1 MPPSKRQWALYY
13 KVLDIHNYLAYSA
26 TVMANLTPLRK
37 EDPQPET
44 PANIG
49 DRAIDNLKYIR
60 ETMERSTAF
69 TAVPGYGGMLMGA
82 TAVVAAYIANQQI
95 YLVDALA
102 VWLIEAV
109 LAFLIG
115 LLAMWQKSKIAGQS
129 LFSAPGRKFAMSFAP
144 PLLAGVV
151 VVLGLWRYGHYYE
164 MAPVCIVSYGAAV
177 ACGGAFSARVVPV
190 MGWCFIVLGAV
201 AFMLPSNYGNLMM
214 ALSFGVLHIIFGAI
228 IARRYGG

>member
-1 MPPSKRQWALYY
+1 MQKDEQERSGP
-13 KVLDIHNYLAYSA
+13 V
-26 TVMANLTPLRK
+26 NL
-37 EDPQPET
+37 
-44 PANIG
+44 G
-49 DRAIDNLKYIR
+49 DRAIENLAFIR
-60 ETMERSTAF
+60 ETMARSASF

-95 YLVDALA
+95 YLVDALT
-102 VWLIEAV
+102 VWLAEAV

-115 LLAMWQKSKIAGQS
+115 LLSMWQKSKIAGQS
-129 LFSAPGRKFAMSFAP
+129 LFSAPARKFALTFAP

-151 VVLGLWRYGHYYE
+151 IVLGLWRYGHYYE

-177 ACGGAFSARVVPV
+177 ACGGSFSARVVPV

-201 AFMLPSNYGNLMM
+201 AFALPSNYGNLMM
-214 ALSFGVLHIIFGAI
+214 ALSFGVLHIVFGAI

>member
-1 MPPSKRQWALYY
+1 MAKIS
-13 KVLDIHNYLAYSA
+13 LAKKDER
-26 TVMANLTPLRK
+26 VQDEPI
-37 EDPQPET
+37 
-44 PANIG
+44 NIG

-60 ETMERSTAF
+60 ETMERSASF

-82 TAVVAAYIANQQI
+82 TAVVAAYIANREV
-95 YLVDALA
+95 YLVDALG

-129 LFSAPGRKFAMSFAP
+129 LFSTPARKFALSFAP

-190 MGWCFIVLGAV
+190 MGWCFIALGTI
-201 AFMLPSNYGNLMM
+201 AFALPTNYANLMM
-214 ALSFGVLHIIFGAI
+214 ALSFGALHIIFGAI

>member
-1 MPPSKRQWALYY
+1 
-13 KVLDIHNYLAYSA
+13 
-26 TVMANLTPLRK
+26 MAKTSLLHKSDEPQNEPVNLS
-37 EDPQPET
+37 
-44 PANIG
+44 

-60 ETMERSTAF
+60 ETMERSASF
-69 TAVPGYGGMLMGA
+69 TAVPGYGGILMGV
-82 TAVVAAYIANQQI
+82 TAVVAAYIANQQV

-129 LFSAPGRKFAMSFAP
+129 LFSVPARKFALSFAP

-190 MGWCFIVLGAV
+190 MGWCFIAVGAI
-201 AFMLPSNYGNLMM
+201 AFALPSNYGNLMM
-214 ALSFGVLHIIFGAI
+214 AASFGVLHIIFGFV